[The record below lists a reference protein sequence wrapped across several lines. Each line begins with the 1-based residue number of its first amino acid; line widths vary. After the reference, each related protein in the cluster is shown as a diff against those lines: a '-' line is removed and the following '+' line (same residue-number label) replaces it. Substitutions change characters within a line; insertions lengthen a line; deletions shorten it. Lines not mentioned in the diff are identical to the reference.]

1 MNNKRIFAGFIDFII
16 TSLIQTIFMMVFL
29 LIPLSNNTIDI
40 TDVMVRNFIITYSS
54 VMFLVIR
61 DIIGIKSIGKRLL
74 KLKIIENNSGNEAK
88 FSKRLLRN
96 ITWLLGP
103 IEIIVLLITKN
114 RIGDKITDTTVVE
127 V

>member
-1 MNNKRIFAGFIDFII
+1 MNNKRIFAGVIDFLIAG
-16 TSLIQTIFMMVFL
+16 LIQAVFMMVFL
-29 LIPLSNNTIDI
+29 LIPLLNNTISI
-40 TDVMVRNFIITYSS
+40 TDVITRNIVITYSS

-61 DIIGIKSIGKRLL
+61 DIIGIKSIGKRIL

-88 FSKRLLRN
+88 FLKRLFRN
-96 ITWLLGP
+96 VTWLLGP

-114 RIGDKITDTTVVE
+114 RIGDKIAGTAVVE